1 MNWRRFFRREQ
12 VDTEQREELEFYVDL
27 TAEEYVARGMKEE
40 DARRAAKRKLG
51 NTMLIRE
58 EVYRMNTVMIIE
70 ALSRSLRQ
78 MLRTL
83 RRNPMFAT
91 ATLLTLA
98 LGIGANTAVFS
109 VVNSVLLK
117 PLPYPNA
124 GELVSIQHTA
134 PGAPGLISASG
145 DLRLSA
151 SMYFTY
157 ADNNR
162 SFQEIGAWGAGYAT
176 VTGQGEPEELPT
188 VGVTYGVLQA
198 LQVQPVAGRWLSKED
213 QTPGAPRTVMLGY
226 GYWQRRFGGDPS
238 VIGRSINIGS
248 QPTRV
253 VGVMPQGF
261 RMVDTEVE
269 LILPYAF
276 DRGRLILP
284 GFAFRSIARLRPGVS
299 IEEAGTDISRM
310 VPIWMRSW
318 PAPQGVNPNNWESW
332 RITPA
337 LRPLEQDVIGSVRS
351 VLWVVMATIGIVLLI
366 VCANVANLLLVRAD
380 ARHQELAVRAALGA
394 GWGRI
399 VGELLLES
407 VSLSLLGGV
416 FGLVFADV
424 ALRFL
429 IAIDPAS
436 LPRLDEIA
444 IDLPVLA
451 FTFGISLMAGLLFG
465 LIPALKYAGP
475 QISLTLRSGGRSA
488 SQTRERHHA
497 RNVLV
502 VVQVAL
508 ALVLLVSSGLMI
520 RTFQALRRVDPGY
533 TRPEQIQTMRIAMN
547 AAMIPDPERVAR
559 TQNEIAQKLAA
570 IRGVASVGYTTGLP
584 NDGLPLY
591 WDSVR
596 PEDRN
601 IQDGQSALRRWKYVS
616 PGFVGT
622 MGTQLTA
629 GRDYTWTDIFERRP
643 VIMISDNLAREFWG
657 TPAAALGK
665 RVGIFNNWREVIG
678 VTQDVHEDG
687 LEKPSPPTVIWPVF
701 GQSPYRDGVPNVMRN
716 VTFIIRTARA
726 GSEGFLK
733 QVQEAVW
740 SVNPNLPVAALQT
753 MADLHNKSL
762 ARTSF
767 TLVMLAIAGTMA
779 LVLGVI
785 GIYGVIAYTVSQR
798 SRELGIR
805 MALGARPA
813 EVRRMF
819 LRYGVVSTGVGI
831 SIGLTAAAGL
841 SRLMSSL
848 LFGVTALDPATFALT
863 AAVLFVVTIAA
874 CYIPARRAAS
884 IDPIETLRGD

>member
-1 MNWRRFFRREQ
+1 VNWRRFFRREQ
-12 VDTEQREELEFYVDL
+12 ADTEQREELEFYVDL

-40 DARRAAKRKLG
+40 DARRAAKLKLG

-58 EVYRMNTVMIIE
+58 EVYRMNSLTIIE
-70 ALSRSLRQ
+70 ALGRSLRQ

-124 GELVSIQHTA
+124 AELLSIQHTA

-198 LQVQPVAGRWLSKED
+198 LQVQPIAGRWLSKED

-226 GYWQRRFGGDPS
+226 GYWQRRFGGDLS

-261 RMVDTEVE
+261 HMVDTEVE

-284 GFAFRSIARLRPGVS
+284 GFAYRSVARLRPGVS
-299 IEEAGTDISRM
+299 IEEAGADIARM
-310 VPIWMRSW
+310 VPVWMRSW
-318 PAPQGVNPNNWESW
+318 PPPQGVNANQWEAW

-337 LRPLEQDVIGSVRS
+337 LRPLEQDVVGSARS

-366 VCANVANLLLVRAD
+366 ACANVANLLLVRAD
-380 ARHQELAVRAALGA
+380 ARNQELAVRAALGA
-394 GWGRI
+394 GWSRI
-399 VGELLLES
+399 AGELLLES

-416 FGLVFADV
+416 FGLVVAYV

-429 IAIDPAS
+429 VAIGPAG
-436 LPRLDEIA
+436 LPRLNEIG
-444 IDLPVLA
+444 IDIRVLG
-451 FTFGISLMAGLLFG
+451 FTLASSLLAGVLFG

-520 RTFQALRRVDPGY
+520 RTFQALQRVDPGY

-547 AAMIPDPERVAR
+547 AAMIPDAERVAR
-559 TQNEIAQKLAA
+559 TQNAIAEKLAA
-570 IRGVASVGYTTGLP
+570 IPGVASVGYSTALP
-584 NDGLPLY
+584 NDGLPPF
-591 WDSVR
+591 WDSIR

-601 IQDGQSALRRWKYVS
+601 IQPGGSPLRRWKYIS
-616 PGFVGT
+616 PGFLGT
-622 MGTQLTA
+622 MGTQLSAGQRLHLDRLVRAPA
-629 GRDYTWTDIFERRP
+629 GRHDFGQPCAGTLGNACRCAGQTYRNLDQLARDYRCNARRP
-643 VIMISDNLAREFWG
+643 
-657 TPAAALGK
+657 
-665 RVGIFNNWREVIG
+665 
-678 VTQDVHEDG
+678 
-687 LEKPSPPTVIWPVF
+687 
-701 GQSPYRDGVPNVMRN
+701 
-716 VTFIIRTARA
+716 
-726 GSEGFLK
+726 
-733 QVQEAVW
+733 
-740 SVNPNLPVAALQT
+740 
-753 MADLHNKSL
+753 
-762 ARTSF
+762 
-767 TLVMLAIAGTMA
+767 
-779 LVLGVI
+779 
-785 GIYGVIAYTVSQR
+785 
-798 SRELGIR
+798 
-805 MALGARPA
+805 
-813 EVRRMF
+813 
-819 LRYGVVSTGVGI
+819 
-831 SIGLTAAAGL
+831 
-841 SRLMSSL
+841 
-848 LFGVTALDPATFALT
+848 
-863 AAVLFVVTIAA
+863 
-874 CYIPARRAAS
+874 
-884 IDPIETLRGD
+884 